1 MTNPTQPINT
11 LSLNDKAVSLLTFIP
26 SIILKTFCTSLRQ
39 LLFSPKAKDM
49 SQQSQFLTLFIILA
63 SFSTCFSS
71 YKEDPHA
78 TNGGPDPIAHTTSMG
93 TINEGNKHEPRFM
106 DFMKSQTKRFGLK
119 TRLSS
124 ASTSQKLV
132 NVDDFG
138 AKANG
143 GDDTEVYIIP
153 FKKAYILVN
162 FLYSVFKFFLF
173 LHDLVLNVMLV

>member
-1 MTNPTQPINT
+1 
-11 LSLNDKAVSLLTFIP
+11 
-26 SIILKTFCTSLRQ
+26 
-39 LLFSPKAKDM
+39 M

-93 TINEGNKHEPRFM
+93 TINQGNKHEPWLV
-106 DFMKSQTKRFGLK
+106 DFMKSQTKRFGLT

-124 ASTSQKLV
+124 ASTPQKRV

-143 GDDTEVYIIP
+143 GDDTEVKYPI
-153 FKKAYILVN
+153 FYKFSLFSFQILP
-162 FLYSVFKFFLF
+162 F